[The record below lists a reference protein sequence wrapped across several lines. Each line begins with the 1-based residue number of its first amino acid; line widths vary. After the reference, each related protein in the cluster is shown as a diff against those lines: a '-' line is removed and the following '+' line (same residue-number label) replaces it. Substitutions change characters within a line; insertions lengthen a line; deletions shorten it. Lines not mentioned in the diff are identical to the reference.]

1 MQKSYLPTDII
12 PHRDNE
18 HGAHDSAEDLETDKP
33 RNLARTFVHSAKD
46 STSRRRA
53 PGRLA

>member
-18 HGAHDSAEDLETDKP
+18 HGAHDSAQDLETDKP

-53 PGRLA
+53 AGRLA

>member
-18 HGAHDSAEDLETDKP
+18 QGADGSAEDLETDKP

-46 STSRRRA
+46 STSRRRTA
-53 PGRLA
+53 GKLA